1 MKFRSTIYWTQ
12 HHAGATVRHRNA
24 TWEHVMQPARTMVVA
39 IGLALAA
46 SQTAAQ
52 TLPAQSWPAKPV
64 RAVVPFA
71 AGSSTDIVPR
81 LVLEQLAQQL
91 GQPIVVENRPGAGG
105 TIGAGSVAKAEP
117 DGYTI
122 LASGSAHT
130 ISPAL
135 YPRLNYHPGRD
146 FAAVVPL
153 GISSNILVVAPTRD
167 FKTVAD
173 LVAAGKAR
181 PGSLTFSSVGVGTA
195 THLSAERFR
204 MSAGLDALHVPFKGG
219 AEAMSEVIA
228 GRVDFFFGPP
238 PLLLPHVKE
247 GKLKALVVNGTS
259 RMPALPDIPTTREAG
274 FDDAEYPVW
283 FGLFVP
289 ARTPRDIVERLHQE
303 TLKALQAPKVRE
315 RMASMAVDPLV
326 MTPDEFDA
334 YVDKEIA
341 LNATLV
347 QKTGIRQE

>member
-1 MKFRSTIYWTQ
+1 MKPA
-12 HHAGATVRHRNA
+12 HAL
-24 TWEHVMQPARTMVVA
+24 MIA
-39 IGLALAA
+39 IGLALGAA
-46 SQTAAQ
+46 EAEAQ
-52 TLPAQSWPAKPV
+52 TGPAQAWPSKPV

-91 GQPIVVENRPGAGG
+91 GQTIVVENRAGAGG

-135 YPRLNYHPGRD
+135 YPKLGYHPGRD
-146 FAAVVPL
+146 FTAVVPF
-153 GISSNILVVAPTRD
+153 GISSNILVVSPASD
-167 FKTVAD
+167 FKTVGD
-173 LVAAGKAR
+173 LVAAGRAR

-228 GRVDFFFGPP
+228 GRIDFFFGPP
-238 PLLLPHVKE
+238 PLLLPHIRE
-247 GKLKALVVNGTS
+247 GKLKALVVNGTG
-259 RMPALPDIPTTREAG
+259 RMSALPEVPTTRETG
-274 FDDAEYPVW
+274 FNDAEYPVW

-315 RMASMAVDPLV
+315 RMSMMAVDPLI
-326 MTPDEFDA
+326 MTPNEFDA
-334 YVDKEIA
+334 YVEKEIA
-341 LNATLV
+341 LNAALV
-347 QKTGIRQE
+347 QKIGIKSD